1 LLGSLKYRNVS
12 TSLDDDGDLLT
23 EMSYQLKLLE
33 KLARISFR
41 YCDLDAKTGNEIPKQ
56 FNSDLGTDFNPHR
69 AALSFPLPVAT
80 FVNPPNN
87 AVQLYLNG
95 HPLLSKVK
103 STLRRELYKASL
115 QATICKQEGWTD
127 YQFNQVDWSAHE
139 YAFQSTWSAKRI
151 TYTKLLHNLLNTNV
165 KNRQFYGKS
174 DLCPCCNH
182 NSETL
187 HHVFTCPAPETT
199 EFRKQQQTI
208 LWQQLENINTPEK
221 LLTTIKRGLSSLESC
236 DQAPTDEFDP
246 EVAQAQF
253 ELGWSAFLRG
263 RISTRW
269 QLAFNDGDEGDRV
282 SRKWAGNLVI
292 HLLQY
297 SQQLWIFRCGT
308 VHGHNK
314 EESRRRHKEDLLQ
327 QIHAAYEEYSNDPF
341 CVPNDWRSLFGRP
354 FHTYGLSDRDTLA
367 CWLKSFSEA
376 KQQQALLL
384 TRQQA
389 ASKIFFK
396 KLKSDPSSSQDS
408 RSLSSSSDEDMS
420 LSDSS
425 SLISELSIASDS
437 RSSPSLVPDIMSCDG
452 RETISWE

>member
-1 LLGSLKYRNVS
+1 
-12 TSLDDDGDLLT
+12 
-23 EMSYQLKLLE
+23 M
-33 KLARISFR
+33 
-41 YCDLDAKTGNEIPKQ
+41 
-56 FNSDLGTDFNPHR
+56 
-69 AALSFPLPVAT
+69 
-80 FVNPPNN
+80 
-87 AVQLYLNG
+87 QLYLNG

-115 QATICKQEGWTD
+115 QATISKQEGWTD
-127 YQFNQVDWSAHE
+127 YLFNQVDWSAHE

-151 TYTKLLHNLLNTNV
+151 THTKLVHNLLNTNV
-165 KNRQFYGKS
+165 KNKQFYGKS
-174 DLCPCCNH
+174 DLCPCCNQT
-182 NSETL
+182 SETL
-187 HHVFTCPAPETT
+187 LHVFTCPAPETT
-199 EFRKQQQTI
+199 AFRKQQQTI

-221 LLTTIKRGLSSLESC
+221 LLTTIKRGLSSLELG
-236 DQAPTDEFDP
+236 DQAPTDEFDH

-314 EESRRRHKEDLLQ
+314 EESRQRHKEDLLQ

-396 KLKSDPSSSQDS
+396 KLKPDPSSSQDS

-437 RSSPSLVPDIMSCDG
+437 RSPTSLVPDIMSCDG

>member
-1 LLGSLKYRNVS
+1 
-12 TSLDDDGDLLT
+12 
-23 EMSYQLKLLE
+23 
-33 KLARISFR
+33 
-41 YCDLDAKTGNEIPKQ
+41 
-56 FNSDLGTDFNPHR
+56 
-69 AALSFPLPVAT
+69 
-80 FVNPPNN
+80 
-87 AVQLYLNG
+87 
-95 HPLLSKVK
+95 
-103 STLRRELYKASL
+103 
-115 QATICKQEGWTD
+115 
-127 YQFNQVDWSAHE
+127 
-139 YAFQSTWSAKRI
+139 
-151 TYTKLLHNLLNTNV
+151 
-165 KNRQFYGKS
+165 
-174 DLCPCCNH
+174 
-182 NSETL
+182 
-187 HHVFTCPAPETT
+187 VFTCPAPETT

-221 LLTTIKRGLSSLESC
+221 LLTTIKRGLRSLESY
-236 DQAPTDEFDP
+236 DQASTNDFDT

-282 SRKWAGNLVI
+282 SRKWAGNLVL

-297 SQQLWIFRCGT
+297 SQQLWIFRCGA

-314 EESRRRHKEDLLQ
+314 EESRRRQKEDLLQ

-354 FHTYGLSDRDTLA
+354 FHTYDLSDRDTLA

-389 ASKIFFK
+389 ASKKFFRN
-396 KLKSDPSSSQDS
+396 LKSDSSSSQDS
-408 RSLSSSSDEDMS
+408 QLLSSSGDEDMS

-425 SLISELSIASDS
+425 SIISELSIASDS
-437 RSSPSLVPDIMSCDG
+437 RSSPFLVPDIMSCDG